1 MTPLMLQDDLVEE
14 IKKLFAESLF
24 KNPQG
29 ELVPINVFPQSI
41 PVEES
46 DDDADPIPY
55 IIVRLT
61 KGDDSGER
69 DSNNT
74 VSVVIIAGLC
84 DFEKDAQGHRGL
96 LNIISTIYER
106 FQKNPSLNNKYVHTG
121 HFKWA
126 IQDDGY
132 YPYYFGAAEM
142 SFNIPAIR
150 REDKFA

>member
-14 IKKLFAESLF
+14 IKRLFAGQVF
-24 KNPQG
+24 KNVNG
-29 ELVPINVFPQSI
+29 EFIPINVFPQSI

-46 DDDADPIPY
+46 EDDNDPIPY
-55 IIVRLT
+55 IIVRLI
-61 KGDDSGER
+61 SGEDLGAA

-74 VSVVIIAGLC
+74 VKVVIIAGVC

-96 LNIISTIYER
+96 LNIFSSIYER

-132 YPYYFGAAEM
+132 YPYFFGAAEM

>member
-14 IKKLFAESLF
+14 IKSLFAGTLF
-24 KNPQG
+24 QNPKG
-29 ELVPINVFPQSI
+29 ERIPINVFPQNI

-46 DDDADPIPY
+46 EEDDDPIPY

-61 KGDDSGER
+61 NGEDPGKG

-74 VSVVIIAGLC
+74 VKVVIIAGLC
-84 DFEKDAQGHRGL
+84 DFGKDAQGHRGL
-96 LNIISTIYER
+96 LNIFNTIYER
-106 FQKNPSLNNKYVHTG
+106 FQKNPCLNNKFVHTG

-126 IQDDGY
+126 VQDDGY

-142 SFNIPAIR
+142 DFNIPAIR

>member
-14 IKKLFAESLF
+14 IKRLFAESLF
-24 KNPQG
+24 KNSMG

-46 DDDADPIPY
+46 DDDEDPIPY

-61 KGDDSGER
+61 NGEDSGQG
-69 DSNNT
+69 DSNHT
-74 VSVVIIAGLC
+74 VKVVIIAGMC
-84 DFEKDAQGHRGL
+84 DFSKDAQGHRGL
-96 LNIISTIYER
+96 LNIFSTIYER
-106 FQKNPSLNNKYVHTG
+106 FQKNPCLNNKYVHTG

-126 IQDDGY
+126 VQDDGY
-132 YPYYFGAAEM
+132 YPYFFGAVEM
-142 SFNIPAIR
+142 DFNIPAIR

>member
-14 IKKLFAESLF
+14 LKRLFAGQLF
-24 KNPQG
+24 KDSNG
-29 ELVPINVFPQSI
+29 KLIPINVYPQSI
-41 PVEES
+41 PVAES
-46 DDDADPIPY
+46 DEDEDPIPY

-61 KGDDSGER
+61 NGEDTGGS

-74 VSVVIIAGLC
+74 VKVVIIAGLC
-84 DFEKDAQGHRGL
+84 DWSNDAQGHRGL
-96 LNIISTIYER
+96 LNIFSSIYER
-106 FQKNPSLNNKYVHTG
+106 FQKTPSLNNKYVHTG

-132 YPYYFGAAEM
+132 YPYFFGAAEM